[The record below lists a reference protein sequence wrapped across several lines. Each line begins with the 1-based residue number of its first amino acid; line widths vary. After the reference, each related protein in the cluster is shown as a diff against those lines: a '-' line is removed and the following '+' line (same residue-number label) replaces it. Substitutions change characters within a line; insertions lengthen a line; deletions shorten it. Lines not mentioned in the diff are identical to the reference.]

1 MPKRNGTGPS
11 TKSRGPRNGQGGGKG
26 RNSRNGTGNRSG
38 GKKGNCK

>member
-26 RNSRNGTGNRSG
+26 RNSGNGTSPRSG
-38 GKKGNCK
+38 GRKGNCK